1 MVHRWRH
8 VTPVGRGALTIHNA
22 VDLGGVDLK
31 KDQDTVVKGPWRRGR
46 SLSRKTLADQPSDS
60 PPPIYKHQSAMW
72 GWPRDSIA
80 CGCLLEE
87 NAQGKLPFD
96 LAMPIHRNKFD
107 PIPFGIC
114 I

>member
-1 MVHRWRH
+1 M
-8 VTPVGRGALTIHNA
+8 
-22 VDLGGVDLK
+22 DLK
-31 KDQDTVVKGPWRRGR
+31 KDQDTVVKGLWRRGR
-46 SLSRKTLADQPSDS
+46 SLSRKTLADEPSDS
-60 PPPIYKHQSAMW
+60 PPPDNLIEQHQSAMW

-96 LAMPIHRNKFD
+96 LAMPTHRNKFD
-107 PIPFGIC
+107 PIPFGIF